1 MSHEVD
7 EALAAWRSAARGWET
22 GPRTRD
28 AACRLARAWLRYQV
42 AVGAVR
48 DDEIVLV
55 ADDDGVYVA
64 ATPSVEAYLGFDV
77 ETLLGLSIEDLT
89 PRRNR
94 RQAAGAW
101 ATFLATGSARG
112 DFQLRRRDGRELSA
126 SFHAR
131 ANVPATGLHVSRLSP
146 SVVATNRAELAN
158 ATASVIAA
166 TRERIAETR
175 QLVRALRGA
184 RPLTL
189 GPSRRASSAGPE
201 PVVRHGNAPLAD
213 AG

>member
-64 ATPSVEAYLGFDV
+64 ATPSVETYLGFDV

-94 RQAAGAW
+94 RKAAGAW

-112 DFQLRRRDGRELSA
+112 DFQLRCRDGRELPA
-126 SFHAR
+126 LFDAR
-131 ANVPATGLHVSRLSP
+131 ANVPARGLHVSRLSP
-146 SVVATNRAELAN
+146 AAIARTQAEVAN
-158 ATASVIAA
+158 ATASVLAA
-166 TRERIAETR
+166 TRDRIAESR
-175 QLVRALRGA
+175 ELVRVLRGA

-189 GPSRRASSAGPE
+189 GASRRASSGGPE